1 MGNQGHEVDFLVFM
15 LSVVSWPFS
24 QPSCEI
30 GERLEAVFS
39 QGVGPRGP
47 HILVAQESS
56 KSGNCRGSSG
66 SRGRGEKTIKD
77 PRFFLSN
84 PEAM

>member
-15 LSVVSWPFS
+15 LSVVGWPFS
-24 QPSCEI
+24 QPSREI

-47 HILVAQESS
+47 HVSVAQESS
-56 KSGNCRGSSG
+56 KSGNCRGG
-66 SRGRGEKTIKD
+66 GRSRGGGGGGG
-77 PRFFLSN
+77 L
-84 PEAM
+84 